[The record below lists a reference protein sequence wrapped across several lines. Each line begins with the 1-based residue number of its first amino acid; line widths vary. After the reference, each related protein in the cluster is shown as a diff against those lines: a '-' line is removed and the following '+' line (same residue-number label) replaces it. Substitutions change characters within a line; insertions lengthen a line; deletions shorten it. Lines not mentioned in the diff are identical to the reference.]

1 MESSVTRRT
10 LTYLGT
16 ITLLGA
22 VYFLAAKIG
31 IMMIEI
37 RGGPSMVWVP
47 SGISLAAV
55 VRLGYR
61 VWPGIVLG
69 GLLTNLELGL
79 PAQVG
84 VPLLLGEI
92 SQPLIGA
99 FLLRRFCCS
108 PDFLDRVRDAF
119 LFVGFVTPVSTLAH
133 ALVGAT
139 LIVLGGV
146 AAPGGYLQTLLTWW
160 LGDLLGFLVVAPLL
174 LAWTGRM
181 DVPLNAKRIVEG
193 VILVGILILVCGI
206 ACGGWFPRQITTY
219 QSPLAFLLLPFVL
232 WAAYRF
238 GLRGATM
245 ATAMAALTAAFGTLG
260 GYGPF
265 VRETLQESVFLQ
277 QSFVGLVAAA
287 AMVLAAANSE
297 RQGSENALRQAHDEL
312 DDRVRERTADLM
324 MANEWLKKAFEERER
339 SVEQLR
345 ESERL
350 ASIGTLAT
358 GIAHEINNPLGGI
371 VLSAEYALAAK
382 DAPDGSDVVT
392 SALGDIVQQAK
403 RGGQIVKSVLQF
415 ARREPTERWPNDLNQ
430 IIRAALDVTR
440 SSIEKVG
447 VFMELELDEALP
459 QVRIN
464 PFEMQQVLVNVIQN
478 AVEAGDARTRITIR
492 SEGTREGVRVMV
504 EDNGPGLSEPER
516 RRVFDPFYTTRQREG
531 GTGLGLSI
539 AHGIVAQHG
548 GEISLVSEPGW
559 GTQVIVQ
566 LPLELEVPDH

>member
-16 ITLLGA
+16 IALLGV
-22 VYFLAAKIG
+22 VYYIAAKVG
-31 IMMIEI
+31 LMMVEI
-37 RGGPSMVWVP
+37 RGGPSLVWVS

-79 PAQVG
+79 SAPVG
-84 VPLLLGEI
+84 LPLLLAEV
-92 SQPLIGA
+92 LEALLGA
-99 FLLRRFCCS
+99 FLVRRFCSS
-108 PDFLDRVRDAF
+108 PDFLDRARDAF
-119 LFVGFVTPVSTLAH
+119 LFVGFVTPVSTA
-133 ALVGAT
+133 VGA
-139 LIVLGGV
+139 LIGGTSVALGGV
-146 AAPGGYLQTLLTWW
+146 AFSAGYLQILLTYW

-174 LAWTGRM
+174 LAWTGRV
-181 DVPLNAKRIVEG
+181 DVPLDRKRIAEG
-193 VILVGILILVCGI
+193 VILLGILVLVCGI
-206 ACGGWFPRQITTY
+206 AFGGWLPRQITTY
-219 QSPLAFLLLPFVL
+219 QSPLAFLLLPFVV

-238 GLRGATM
+238 GLRGATT
-245 ATAMAALTAAFGTLG
+245 ATAIAALTAVFGTLG

-265 VRETLQESVFLQ
+265 VKETLQESLFLQ

-287 AMVLAAANSE
+287 AKVKAPANAQ
-297 RQGSENALRQAHDEL
+297 RQRAEDAHRRAHDEL
-312 DDRVRERTADLM
+312 DDRVRARTADLV
-324 MANEWLKKAFEERER
+324 MANEWLQKAFAERER

-382 DAPDGSDVVT
+382 DAPDGSEVVT
-392 SALGDIVQQAK
+392 SALADIVQQAK

-415 ARREPTERWPNDLNQ
+415 ARREPTERWANDLNQ
-430 IIRAALDVTR
+430 LIRSALDMTR

-447 VFMELELDEALP
+447 VFMEIELDEALP
-459 QVRIN
+459 HIRIN

-478 AVEAGDARTRITIR
+478 AVEAGDSRTRITIR
-492 SEGTREGVRVMV
+492 SERTPEGVRVTV

-559 GTQVIVQ
+559 GTKVTVQ
-566 LPLELEVPDH
+566 LPVELEVPEH

>member
-10 LTYLGT
+10 LAYLGT
-16 ITLLGA
+16 IALLGV

-47 SGISLAAV
+47 CGISLAAV

-69 GLLTNLELGL
+69 ALLTNLELGL
-79 PAQVG
+79 PAHVG
-84 VPLLLGEI
+84 VPVLLGEV
-92 SQPLIGA
+92 SEPVIGA
-99 FLLRRFCCS
+99 FLIRRFCSS
-108 PDFLDRVRDAF
+108 PGFLDRARDAF

-133 ALVGAT
+133 ALIGTAS
-139 LIVLGGV
+139 IVLGGV
-146 AAPGGYLQTLLTWW
+146 ASSTGYIQTLLTWW

-174 LAWTGRM
+174 LAWTGKR
-181 DVPLNAKRIVEG
+181 DFPLDRIRIVEG
-193 VILVGILILVCGI
+193 VILLGMLVLVCGV
-206 ACGGWFPRQITTY
+206 AFGGWFPRQITTY

-238 GLRGATM
+238 GLRGAT
-245 ATAMAALTAAFGTLG
+245 TAAAIAALTAAFGTLG

-265 VRETLQESVFLQ
+265 VRETLQESLFLQ

-287 AMVLAAANSE
+287 AMVLAAASDE
-297 RQGSENALRQAHDEL
+297 RQRGEDALRRAHDEL

-324 MANEWLKKAFEERER
+324 MANEWLKKAFAERER

-382 DAPDGSDVVT
+382 DAPDGSDVVS
-392 SALGDIVQQAK
+392 SALGDIVRQAK

-415 ARREPTERWPNDLNQ
+415 ARREPTERWANDLNQ
-430 IIRAALDVTR
+430 IIRSALDVTR

-447 VFMELELDEALP
+447 VFMEIELDDALP

-464 PFEMQQVLVNVIQN
+464 PFEMQQVLVNVLQN
-478 AVEAGDARTRITIR
+478 AVEAGDSRTRITIR
-492 SEGTREGVRVMV
+492 SERTREGVRVTV

-566 LPLELEVPDH
+566 LPLELEVPEH